1 MFTTGKK
8 TTAAGSLRQSE
19 ADQSAG
25 FTNQI
30 ITTAASRRGKAKSRA
45 ANVDRMT
52 TTIAKRS
59 CQSPAGGVRILASS
73 HRASCAVVVFWTGPP
88 WRPMESTMQIVSAE
102 EKAQLEKRR
111 QELFAYKVEVQE
123 RIRKAAAL
131 GDLSENAEYH
141 FAKEENR
148 NVERQIAE
156 LEAKL
161 KNLSVV
167 ATDNLPEDVVFLGH
181 TVKLLDLSD
190 DSEMLVRI
198 VGEVGG
204 SAPDGDVTPVS
215 ASSPMGEALVKAR
228 VGDTVRVKAPG
239 GTMEFKIL
247 EIV

>member
-1 MFTTGKK
+1 
-8 TTAAGSLRQSE
+8 
-19 ADQSAG
+19 
-25 FTNQI
+25 
-30 ITTAASRRGKAKSRA
+30 
-45 ANVDRMT
+45 
-52 TTIAKRS
+52 
-59 CQSPAGGVRILASS
+59 
-73 HRASCAVVVFWTGPP
+73 
-88 WRPMESTMQIVSAE
+88 MQIVSAE

-204 SAPDGDVTPVS
+204 SASDGDVTPVS

-228 VGDTVRVKAPG
+228 VGETVRVKAPG